1 MSGRVSAAPD
11 DSLFKQLTNTYAH
24 NHGTLCRGNICKGD
38 HFREGITN
46 GAQWYDV
53 PGGMEDFNY
62 LHSDCYEISCFLELS
77 CCKYPMGSAL
87 PKEWRNNKES
97 RMKYMEATH
106 IGVKGRGS
114 SRMRRATPSIIPG
127 TYTITMSAIDYEP
140 ENAEN
145 IVVTDSGAAIVQDLK
160 DGCGTGFEDGI
171 TNSAMW
177 YSVSGGM
184 QDWNWV
190 TPPRHLTQEVSTT
203 SSPILSTVLQII
215 R

>member
-1 MSGRVSAAPD
+1 
-11 DSLFKQLTNTYAH
+11 
-24 NHGTLCRGNICKGD
+24 
-38 HFREGITN
+38 
-46 GAQWYDV
+46 
-53 PGGMEDFNY
+53 
-62 LHSDCYEISCFLELS
+62 
-77 CCKYPMGSAL
+77 
-87 PKEWRNNKES
+87 
-97 RMKYMEATH
+97 MKYMEATH
-106 IGVKGRGS
+106 MGVKGRGS

-140 ENAEN
+140 ETAEN
-145 IVVTDSGAAIVQDLK
+145 IVVNDSGAAIVQDLK